1 MYADTKEIE
10 WLLENRTQYFIAK
23 ETGVTQSKL
32 SELKNGKRKIEN
44 LSIAVGSKLT
54 MLAEKEKALSS

>member
-1 MYADTKEIE
+1 MYVDTEKIQ
-10 WLLENRTQYFIAK
+10 WLLENRTQYMIAK

-44 LSIAVGSKLT
+44 LTILVGAKLT
-54 MLAEKEKALSS
+54 ELAIKELDS